1 MEEEKHLQYRGGLY
15 SGDVLDSWGSSNIV
29 VAFIG
34 ATFSTR
40 GVVSLT
46 RLKPSFLSSLLRL
59 HLRLLLVISFSTLCF
74 ERVDAGRLF
83 SFVPDFLLPL
93 IQSP

>member
-40 GVVSLT
+40 GVVSL
-46 RLKPSFLSSLLRL
+46 RSGCPSCPTSYAWVWGSRLSSL
-59 HLRLLLVISFSTLCF
+59 S
-74 ERVDAGRLF
+74 
-83 SFVPDFLLPL
+83 
-93 IQSP
+93 